1 MKYEKQ
7 LKMILDYFN
16 SITKDMI
23 EVIEV
28 SKFSTYLRGLP
39 IRSDFSFAICFDNTN
54 QCFVFDKYGRIFLKK
69 EAELTKTHLEGKG
82 YDTCSDDW
90 LDNYV
95 ITGLV
100 LNWSKIKDFYEGLI
114 SQHKERQKILKDFIG

>member
-28 SKFSTYLRGLP
+28 SNFSTYLQGLP
-39 IRSDFSFAICFDNTN
+39 IRSDFTFSIYFDDRTH
-54 QCFVFDKYGRIFLKK
+54 CFVFDKYGRVFLKK
-69 EAELTKTHLEGKG
+69 EAELTKTHFAGKG
-82 YDTCSDDW
+82 YDIISDDW
-90 LDNYV
+90 LDDYV
-95 ITGLV
+95 VTGLV
-100 LNWSKIKDFYEGLI
+100 LNWDKIKNFYEGLI
-114 SQHKERQKILKDFIG
+114 RQHKERQKILKDFIG

>member
-39 IRSDFSFAICFDNTN
+39 IRSDCTFSVSFDDRDH
-54 QCFVFDKYGRIFLKK
+54 CFVFDKYGRIFLKK
-69 EAELTKTHLEGKG
+69 EEELTKTHFAGKG
-82 YDTCSDDW
+82 YDIISDDW
-90 LDNYV
+90 LDDYV
-95 ITGLV
+95 VTGLV
-100 LNWSKIKDFYEGLI
+100 LNWDKIKNFYEGLI
-114 SQHKERQKILKDFIG
+114 RQHKERQKILKDFIG